1 MCGAHVKNE
10 RGRPVSKGFPVD
22 FVRYVTTRVMTG
34 DKGDG
39 RIGAARCHRD
49 TCIGKAAHAG
59 GNAGYDP
66 ERDMRLDESEALLGA
81 PAKHKGITA
90 LQAQYAL
97 PLPSQFDQSLRNI
110 SLLWRWFS
118 AAFTGKFLQCL
129 WPSKFQNVVP
139 YQGVI
144 DNHIGG
150 LQGV

>member
-1 MCGAHVKNE
+1 MTA
-10 RGRPVSKGFPVD
+10 
-22 FVRYVTTRVMTG
+22 VT
-34 DKGDG
+34 
-39 RIGAARCHRD
+39 GAAIYFIIWWITLFMVLPFGVQRD
-49 TCIGKAAHAG
+49 TEVQE
-59 GNAGYDP
+59 GND
-66 ERDMRLDESEALLGA
+66 LGA
-81 PAKHKGITA
+81 PAKHKRITA

-118 AAFTGKFLQCL
+118 AAFTGKFFQCL
-129 WPSKFQNVVP
+129 WPSKFQDIVP

>member
-1 MCGAHVKNE
+1 MSAGD
-10 RGRPVSKGFPVD
+10 PVSKGFPVD

-66 ERDMRLDESEALLGA
+66 ERNMRLDESEVLLGA
-81 PAKHKGITA
+81 PAKHKRIGC
-90 LQAQYAL
+90 
-97 PLPSQFDQSLRNI
+97 PSSAVRAFRPEPVRPIARNV

-118 AAFTGKFLQCL
+118 AAFTGKFLKCL
-129 WPSKFQNVVP
+129 WPSKFKDVVP